1 MTHGYTTHGYQPGGG
16 DRPPVPTTGSG
27 VHPSPLDE
35 ALRIARAASHSR
47 RLDTATQAAIDAL
60 VAVAREQSSAI
71 AALDLRLRAIESAR
85 IIIDP

>member
-1 MTHGYTTHGYQPGGG
+1 MATHGDQ
-16 DRPPVPTTGSG
+16 
-27 VHPSPLDE
+27 SPLDE

-60 VAVAREQSSAI
+60 LAAVCEQRD
-71 AALDLRLRAIESAR
+71 ALLGLDRRLRAIESSR